1 MRPRHGLQGGATFYE
16 GSDSRDGKMVERA
29 EAGGQGPTFSAAGV
43 RKRVVLRTE
52 IRHNGGPFP
61 GPEFEVAMIETGE
74 KFGKYTLLQRIAVGG
89 MAEIFKARTDGVD
102 GFAKVLAIKRL
113 HRQFSEDSEFASM
126 LIDEA
131 KLVVQLNHANIGQ
144 IFDLGVVSGQYY
156 IAMEFIEGLDL
167 HELSERVQRQHRQLP
182 TEVAVYVAMEVAEAL
197 HYAHTKLGADR
208 KPLEL
213 VHRDVSPQN
222 VMLSV
227 DGEVKLVD
235 FGIAKARM
243 RAEQTQAGIIK
254 GKFYYMSPEQALGHH
269 IDGRTD
275 VYALGMVLYEVL
287 SGEHPFDRVPDG
299 ELLRA
304 VRQADF
310 PPIEEVV
317 PDLSPG
323 LVAVMRRA
331 LMRNPELRYSSA
343 LELRRDLAEVA
354 RRELNAMGR
363 MEMAEFVRAYLDAHL
378 PEETRAAGFEAMQR
392 GEFEASQNS
401 VIFDARAA
409 GLDDDGGFAEDAH
422 TQIFMREDEHD
433 DLEADAATAM
443 VDWGEHDGGETTED
457 RPALRSGAQAVVH
470 PDDVMTR
477 EARPPAHLLADSA
490 AVPTAASQAVEKRQ
504 KAQVGFGPSLSEASL
519 AAQPAHKASQRESV
533 HGTQPRATAPAP
545 LKARIDHMVRTR
557 PHLVGAA
564 LALLAIGV
572 VGVAGVM
579 LMGGSGERS
588 DAELAVAS
596 APAAATHTD
605 LMVSTEPA
613 NARVYLDDAFVG
625 ATPTT
630 LSDLRVGRGYALR
643 FERDGYDVSELNLV
657 AEVGMH
663 PVVVQL
669 EALGGIL
676 KITTSPPGAS
686 VYVNGDLLGTSPVTA
701 MGLARDEEHK
711 VYAELE
717 GAEAQQHEIVW
728 GEDDPRVRD
737 VHLSFD
743 LPEKPAPKAASASAP
758 RRERRA
764 PQRRRASQASA
775 TTAEERA
782 SAEALDIWELGGAP
796 AEAGSGRLN
805 VRVEGA
811 DEARIYIDGA
821 LVASSPRLNGHAL
834 APGQYDVRV
843 YFTTLKRYSET
854 RRVRVRSDDVASLT
868 FRP

>member
-1 MRPRHGLQGGATFYE
+1 
-16 GSDSRDGKMVERA
+16 
-29 EAGGQGPTFSAAGV
+29 
-43 RKRVVLRTE
+43 
-52 IRHNGGPFP
+52 
-61 GPEFEVAMIETGE
+61 MIETGE

-89 MAEIFKARTDGVD
+89 MAEIFKARTEGVD

-131 KLVVQLNHANIGQ
+131 KLVVQLSHANIGQ
-144 IFDLGVVSGQYY
+144 IFDLGVVGGQYY
-156 IAMEFIEGLDL
+156 IAMEFIDGLDL

-299 ELLRA
+299 DLLRA

-323 LVAVMRRA
+323 LVAVIRRA
-331 LMRNPELRYSSA
+331 LMRNPELRYGTA
-343 LELRRDLAEVA
+343 MELRRDLAEVA
-354 RRELNAMGR
+354 RRELNVMGR
-363 MEMAEFVRAYLDAHL
+363 MEMAEFVRGYLDAHL

-409 GLDDDGGFAEDAH
+409 GLDADFDDGGGFAEDAH
-422 TQIFMREDEHD
+422 TQIFMRDDEHD

-443 VDWGEHDGGETTED
+443 VDWSEHDGVETTED

-477 EARPPAHLLADSA
+477 EARPPARLLADSA
-490 AVPTAASQAVEKRQ
+490 AVPTAASPAVEKRQ
-504 KAQVGFGPSLSEASL
+504 KAQVGFGPSLSEASGASP
-519 AAQPAHKASQRESV
+519 AAQKSPRESV
-533 HGTQPRATAPAP
+533 RGTQPRAAAATP
-545 LKARIDHMVRTR
+545 LKARLDHMVRTR

-564 LALLAIGV
+564 LALVAIGV
-572 VGVAGVM
+572 VGVAAVT
-579 LMGGSGERS
+579 LSGGSEETS
-588 DAELAVAS
+588 EAQLAAAS

-657 AEVGMH
+657 AEAQMP

-686 VYVNGDLLGTSPVTA
+686 VYVDGDLLGTSPVTA
-701 MGLARDEEHK
+701 MGLARDEDHK

-717 GAEAQQHEIVW
+717 GAEAQQQEIVW

-737 VHLSFD
+737 VHLTFD
-743 LPEKPAPKAASASAP
+743 VPEEPAEEVARAPAS
-758 RRERRA
+758 RKERRA
-764 PQRRRASQASA
+764 PRPRRASRPSAKAS
-775 TTAEERA
+775 EERA
-782 SAEALDIWELGGAP
+782 SSEALNIWELGGAG
-796 AEAGSGRLN
+796 AEAASGRLN

-821 LVASSPRLNGHAL
+821 LVSSSPRLNGHAL

-854 RRVRVRSDDVASLT
+854 KRVRVSSDDVASLT

>member
-1 MRPRHGLQGGATFYE
+1 
-16 GSDSRDGKMVERA
+16 
-29 EAGGQGPTFSAAGV
+29 
-43 RKRVVLRTE
+43 
-52 IRHNGGPFP
+52 
-61 GPEFEVAMIETGE
+61 MIETGE
-74 KFGKYTLLQRIAVGG
+74 KFGKYTLLQRLAVGG

-144 IFDLGVVSGQYY
+144 IFDLGVVGGQYY
-156 IAMEFIEGLDL
+156 IAMEFIDGLDL

-197 HYAHTKLGADR
+197 HYAHTKLGPDR

-299 ELLRA
+299 DLLRA

-323 LVAVMRRA
+323 LVAVIRRA
-331 LMRNPELRYSSA
+331 LMRNPELRYTSA

-354 RRELNAMGR
+354 RRELPAMGR
-363 MEMAEFVRAYLDAHL
+363 MEMADFVRGYLDAHL

-392 GEFEASQNS
+392 GEFEASQHS

-409 GLDDDGGFAEDAH
+409 ELEGGGLEDDGGFAEDAH
-422 TQIFMREDEHD
+422 TQIFMRDDEHD
-433 DLEADAATAM
+433 DLEADAATAL
-443 VDWGEHDGGETTED
+443 VDWSEHDGVETTED
-457 RPALRSGAQAVVH
+457 RPALRSGAQEVVY

-477 EARPPAHLLADSA
+477 EARPPARLLADSK
-490 AVPTAASQAVEKRQ
+490 AVPTAANPAVERRQ
-504 KAQVGFGPSLSEASL
+504 KAQVGFGASLSTAPTSPE
-519 AAQPAHKASQRESV
+519 PAPKPSARQSV
-533 HGTQPRATAPAP
+533 RGTQPRAAAQAP
-545 LKARIDHMVRTR
+545 LKARIDRLIRTR

-572 VGVAGVM
+572 VGVAGVT
-579 LMGGSGERS
+579 LSGG
-588 DAELAVAS
+588 AEEASSEQVAAAS

-630 LSDLRVGRGYALR
+630 LNELRVGRGYALR

-657 AEVGMH
+657 AEAEMP

-686 VYVNGDLLGTSPVTA
+686 VYVDGDLLGESPVTA
-701 MGLARDEEHK
+701 MGLARDEDHK
-711 VYAELE
+711 VYAEFE
-717 GAEAQQHEIVW
+717 GAEPQQQEIIW
-728 GEDDPRVRD
+728 GEDDPRVRE

-743 LPEKPAPKAASASAP
+743 LPEEPAEEVASAP
-758 RRERRA
+758 ARSKERRA
-764 PQRRRASQASA
+764 PRRRRAAQKPAAS
-775 TTAEERA
+775 EERA
-782 SAEALDIWELGGAP
+782 SAEALNIWELGGGAP
-796 AEAGSGRLN
+796 AEAASGRLN
-805 VRVEGA
+805 VRVEGT
-811 DEARIYIDGA
+811 DEARIYVDGA

-854 RRVRVRSDDVASLT
+854 RRVRVSSDDVASLT